1 MDYSTMQSQR
11 QRARTSYLVQRWLV
25 AGLLIAPFAVAYGL
39 FLIYPSIRVFQL
51 SFTDADIAGV
61 GKFTGIENYTNL
73 MNDPDF
79 WASLWHT
86 VYFTLLTVIPNTAL
100 GFLFALMVVR
110 LKRLQNLMLA
120 AFFLPNILPVSVVT
134 TVWQWILD
142 PNFGIVNNV
151 SQSGINW
158 FQDPAYA
165 MPSVAFVTIWWTVGF
180 NVLLFVAA
188 LKSIPKEYYEAAS
201 LDGADTFQMF
211 RYITWP
217 SAWPVTSLVLVLQL
231 IAQFKIFDQVYLLTG
246 GGPFDSTR
254 VLLLQLYQQAF
265 QQQKGGY
272 SSAIAVVLLIVI
284 VVASLIQNRLLNRSR
299 SA

>member
-1 MDYSTMQSQR
+1 MEYTTQQT
-11 QRARTSYLVQRWLV
+11 QRARNKNAYMVQRWLV
-25 AGLLIAPFAVAYGL
+25 AGLLISPFAVAYVL
-39 FLIYPSIRVFQL
+39 FLIYPSLRVLQL
-51 SFTDADIAGV
+51 SFTDADIAGI
-61 GKFTGIENYTNL
+61 GKYIGFENYANL
-73 MNDPDF
+73 LNDPDF
-79 WASLWHT
+79 WASVWHT
-86 VYFTLLTVIPNTAL
+86 VYFTLLTVIPNTAF
-100 GFLFALMVVR
+100 GFVFALMVVR
-110 LKRLQNLMLA
+110 LKRMQNLMLA

-134 TVWQWILD
+134 TVWLWILD
-142 PNFGIVNNV
+142 PNFGILNSVFKT
-151 SQSGINW
+151 GINW

-165 MPSVAFVTIWWTVGF
+165 MPTVAFVTIWWTVGF
-180 NVLLFVAA
+180 NMLLFVAA

-201 LDGADTFQMF
+201 LDGADSFQMF

-231 IAQFKIFDQVYLLTG
+231 IAQFKIFDQVYLLTQ

-254 VLLLQLYQQAF
+254 VLLLELYQQAF

-272 SSAIAVVLLIVI
+272 ASSIAVVLLVII